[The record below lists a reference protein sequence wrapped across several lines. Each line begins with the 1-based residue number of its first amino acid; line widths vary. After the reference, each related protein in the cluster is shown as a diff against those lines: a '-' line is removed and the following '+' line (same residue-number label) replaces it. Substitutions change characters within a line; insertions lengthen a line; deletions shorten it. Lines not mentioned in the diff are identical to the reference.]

1 MAIINYSYLNSTTT
15 YSYLNVWSS
24 HKLKKKKH
32 MFSKHESKCQSAI
45 FQDFGAVL
53 FAKIRENCSQA
64 ERQH

>member
-1 MAIINYSYLNSTTT
+1 MFEVLTN
-15 YSYLNVWSS
+15 
-24 HKLKKKKH
+24 LKKKKH